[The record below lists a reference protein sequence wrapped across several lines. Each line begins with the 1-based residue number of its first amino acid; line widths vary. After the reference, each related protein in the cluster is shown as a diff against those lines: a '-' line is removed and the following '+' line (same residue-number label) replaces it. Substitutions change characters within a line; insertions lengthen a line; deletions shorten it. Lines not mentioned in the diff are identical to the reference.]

1 MNTRFSM
8 GAVRLLGV
16 LALLFGLFGT
26 AQAQIANIND
36 GINKSGSLRY
46 TANRLAKAY
55 FQLGMGV
62 DVDRSK
68 RILDT
73 AIPMYDRRLV
83 ELKNYAPTPEIKD
96 TYLALEKSWIAY
108 KDLLVGSA
116 PNQANARKLLPMSEE
131 IVAIANKATGQ
142 LTTHSGSNQGKL
154 VNISGRQRMLSQR
167 IAKYAQAMAWDVAP
181 AGAQKEIDDS
191 KAEFVKM
198 LQELM
203 AASEN
208 TPQIKEELALGNQQ
222 WNFFDGALAGRNPD
236 KKTNM
241 TNVATTS
248 ERILEVMDNVVG
260 MYERLAAR

>member
-1 MNTRFSM
+1 MRKILS
-8 GAVRLLGV
+8 GLLRAALLVGV
-16 LALLFGLFGT
+16 LAAGS

-36 GINKSGSLRY
+36 AINKAGSLRY

-83 ELKNYAPTPEIKD
+83 ELKNYSPTPEIRE
-96 TYLALEKSWIAY
+96 TYVALEKAWIGY
-108 KDLLVGSA
+108 KDLLVGTA
-116 PNQANARKLLPMSEE
+116 PNQANGRKVLPLSEE

-142 LTTHSGSNQGKL
+142 LAAFSNSNQGKL

-167 IAKYAQAMAWDVAP
+167 IAKYSQAIAWDVAP
-181 AGAQKEIDDS
+181 PGAQKEIDAS
-191 KAEFVKM
+191 RTEFVAM
-198 LQELM
+198 LKELM
-203 AASEN
+203 AAKEN
-208 TPQIKEELALGNQQ
+208 TAQIKEELELGNQQ
-222 WNFFDGALAGRNPD
+222 WVFFDAALAGRNAD
-236 KKTNM
+236 KKVNM

-248 ERILEVMDNVVG
+248 ERILEVMDGVVG
-260 MYERLAAR
+260 MYERLSAK

>member
-1 MNTRFSM
+1 MR
-8 GAVRLLGV
+8 VLV
-16 LALLFGLFGT
+16 LALLGFAGL
-26 AQAQIANIND
+26 AQAQIVHIND
-36 GINKSGSLRY
+36 AINKSGSLRY

-83 ELKNYAPTPEIKD
+83 ELKNYSPTPEIKE
-96 TYLALEKSWIAY
+96 TYVTLEKAWISY

-142 LTTHSGSNQGKL
+142 LAAHSGSNQGKL
-154 VNISGRQRMLSQR
+154 VNVSGRQRMLSQR
-167 IAKYAQAMAWDVAP
+167 IAKYAQATAWDVAP
-181 AGAQKEIDDS
+181 AGSQKEIDAS
-191 KAEFVKM
+191 KAEFVQM
-198 LQELM
+198 LKELM
-203 AASEN
+203 AAKEN
-208 TPQIKEELALGNQQ
+208 TQQIREELELGNQQ
-222 WNFFDGALAGRNPD
+222 WAFFDAALAGRNAD
-236 KKTNM
+236 KKVNATNI
-241 TNVATTS
+241 ATTS

-260 MYERLAAR
+260 MYERLATK

>member
-1 MNTRFSM
+1 MKRII
-8 GAVRLLGV
+8 GGILRV
-16 LALLFGLFGT
+16 ALLACLLSAGL

-36 GINKSGSLRY
+36 AINKAGSLRY

-68 RILDT
+68 RILDA

-83 ELKNYAPTPEIKD
+83 ELKNYSPTPEIRE
-96 TYLALEKSWIAY
+96 TYVALEKAWISY

-116 PNQANARKLLPMSEE
+116 PNQANGRKMLPLSEE
-131 IVAIANKATGQ
+131 VVVIANKATGQ
-142 LTTHSGSNQGKL
+142 LALYSNSNQGKL

-167 IAKYAQAMAWDVAP
+167 IAKYSQAMAWDVAP
-181 AGAQKEIDDS
+181 AGAQKEIDAS
-191 KAEFVKM
+191 RTEFVAM
-198 LQELM
+198 LKELM
-203 AASEN
+203 VAKEN
-208 TPQIKEELALGNQQ
+208 TAQIKEELELGNQQ
-222 WNFFDGALAGRNPD
+222 WAFFDSALAGRNSD
-236 KKTNM
+236 KKVNM

-260 MYERLAAR
+260 MYERLSAK